1 MLRTKGCS
9 DRYVTASGQG
19 IEGVRQIC
27 RDRGGMRE
35 QPNAPATERRAQ
47 GAFGDEAIDAKFHG
61 RYISDKLERKAIGMM
76 EIRFAGWMSQC
87 PI

>member
-1 MLRTKGCS
+1 
-9 DRYVTASGQG
+9 
-19 IEGVRQIC
+19 
-27 RDRGGMRE
+27 MRE